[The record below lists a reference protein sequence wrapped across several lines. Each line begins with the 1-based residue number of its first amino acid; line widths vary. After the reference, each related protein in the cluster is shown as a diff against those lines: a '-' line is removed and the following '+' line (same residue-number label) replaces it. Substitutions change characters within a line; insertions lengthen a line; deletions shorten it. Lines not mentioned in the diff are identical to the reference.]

1 MIRRTFDAFRSLQ
14 RVTVVDTD
22 VDLYDAIDVDW
33 AITTRCD
40 PATGLVVLPG
50 EEGHILNPVV
60 SINPDGKGGTITKI
74 GFDALRP
81 QGAGFTFERVRF
93 REVDLARY
101 DISG

>member
-1 MIRRTFDAFRSLQ
+1 M
-14 RVTVVDTD
+14 
-22 VDLYDAIDVDW
+22 
-33 AITTRCD
+33 
-40 PATGLVVLPG
+40 
-50 EEGHILNPVV
+50 V

-81 QGAGFTFERVRF
+81 QGAGFAFERVRF